1 MERNWNGT
9 SSNEKLGGTERNEFQ
24 FRVGWNGTER
34 VPKKS
39 ERSTTL
45 LIICSQINLEQIFLK
60 LHNVQ
65 ATQFLKSNKSF
76 VMAIIN
82 CSLSSFYA
90 RIRTL

>member
-9 SSNEKLGGTERNEFQ
+9 SSSEKLGGTERNEFQ

-45 LIICSQINLEQIFLK
+45 SAFIPVLSHQE
-60 LHNVQ
+60 
-65 ATQFLKSNKSF
+65 KSNG
-76 VMAIIN
+76 AD
-82 CSLSSFYA
+82 SSV
-90 RIRTL
+90 TLN